1 MTFTQ
6 FCAYFFNVQTMTPDM
21 AAHYWWVD
29 LIRVIVRVLIGV
41 FAVLLAVPPLV
52 WWERRL
58 LGFMQQRQGP
68 NRVGPF
74 GLLQT
79 IADGLKLLFK
89 EDMNPANVD
98 KALFIMAPMVFL
110 IPSLTT
116 PGVIPWGPSRVWGAV
131 APNVNVGVLY
141 MLAWSSL
148 AVYGV
153 VLAGWSSNNK
163 YSLLGGLRS
172 SAQLISYELGMGL
185 AIITVVLMTGSLG
198 LQDIVAAQ
206 GYQTVGMNGLLADFN
221 HHQYIGPGIAL
232 PEWNIFKFFPM
243 GALATLIYSICM
255 LAETNRAPFDLPEAE
270 TELVAGYHTEYT
282 SMKFATFFLGEYANM
297 IVVSA
302 ICTTLF
308 FGGFNAP
315 IPWLNQLPGF
325 MISLYD
331 YRDPI
336 HSTGRDLLHW
346 GAPWLTDIINSLLP
360 VVWFSLKVLCGL
372 YFFIWIRATL
382 PRLRYDMLMKFGWQG
397 ILPIA
402 LINVLLVAVAIV
414 LYGLYGNIGSAI
426 ATVIWLVVASIAL
439 AVFASSKRSQIFTTA
454 TRRNTTLGMYASAQP
469 YRVQFDHPG
478 HGGQTLPPDAAAEK
492 SVDEAARLAEKRDE
506 PIVSETAFK

>member
-1 MTFTQ
+1 MTINQ
-6 FCAYFFNVQTMTPDM
+6 FFAYFLNTQTMPPDV
-21 AAHYWWVD
+21 AAHYGWIEIV
-29 LIRVIVRVLIGV
+29 RMIVRVLMGV
-41 FAVLLAVPPLV
+41 FGVLLAVPPLV

-58 LGFMQQRQGP
+58 LGWMQQRQGP

-98 KALFIMAPMVFL
+98 KALFVMAPMVFL

-185 AIITVVLMTGSLG
+185 AIITVVLMSGSLG
-198 LQDIVAAQ
+198 LQDIVDKQ
-206 GYQTVGMNGLLADFN
+206 DFYQITPTLT
-221 HHQYIGPGIAL
+221 HYGIAL
-232 PEWNIFKFFPM
+232 PMWNIIKFFPM
-243 GALATLIYSICM
+243 GALATLIYAICM

-302 ICTTLF
+302 ICATLF
-308 FGGFNAP
+308 FGGYHAP
-315 IPWLNQLPGF
+315 IPWLGELPQKIVNLYNFTPNGHRA
-325 MISLYD
+325 ISF
-331 YRDPI
+331 
-336 HSTGRDLLHW
+336 DLVRL
-346 GAPWLTDIINSLLP
+346 GVPWLTLIINSLIP
-360 VVWFSLKVLCGL
+360 VVWFSLKVLAGL

-397 ILPIA
+397 ILPVA

-414 LYGLYGNIGSAI
+414 LYGLYGNLGSAI
-426 ATVIWLVVASIAL
+426 ATVIWLVFAGTIL
-439 AVFASSKRSQIFTTA
+439 AVAAGSKRSQIFTTA
-454 TRRNTTLGMYASAQP
+454 SRRNTTLGMYSSAQP

-478 HGGQTLPPDAAAEK
+478 HGGQTLPPDAYAEK
-492 SVDEAARLAEKRDE
+492 SLDEATRLAEKRDE
-506 PIVSETAFK
+506 PIVSDTAFK

>member
-1 MTFTQ
+1 MDLATF
-6 FCAYFFNVQTMTPDM
+6 FHYFFNVDPIHTSTGALPPQF
-21 AAHYWWVD
+21 WWID
-29 LIRVIVRVLIGV
+29 LIRTVVRVLIGV
-41 FAVLLAVPPLV
+41 FSILLVVPPLV

-58 LGFMQQRQGP
+58 LGWMQQRQGP

-89 EDMNPANVD
+89 EDMNPTNVD
-98 KALFIMAPMVFL
+98 KVLFILAPIIFL
-110 IPSLTT
+110 IPSLVTAA
-116 PGVIPWGPSRVWGAV
+116 VVPWGPSYTWGAA

-172 SAQLISYELGMGL
+172 SAQMISYELGMGL
-185 AIITVVLMTGSLG
+185 AIISVVLLSGSLS
-198 LQDIVAAQ
+198 LQEIVKQQ
-206 GYQTVGMNGLLADFN
+206 GFYQITPTLT
-221 HHQYIGPGIAL
+221 HYGIAL
-232 PEWNIFKFFPM
+232 PAWNLFKFFPL
-243 GALATLIYSICM
+243 GAIAGLIYLISM

-302 ICTTLF
+302 IGSTLF
-308 FGGFNAP
+308 LGGFHAP
-315 IPWLNQLPGF
+315 IPWLGELPQG
-325 MISLYD
+325 IVSLY
-331 YRDPI
+331 
-336 HSTGRDLLHW
+336 HTWHVE
-346 GAPWLTDIINSLLP
+346 WLTMIVNSIIP
-360 VVWFSLKVLCGL
+360 VVWLTIKILAGL

-382 PRLRYDMLMKFGWQG
+382 PRLRYDMLMKIGWQG

-402 LINVLLVAVAIV
+402 LVNVLLLAVA
-414 LYGLYGNIGSAI
+414 LALGYP
-426 ATVIWLVVASIAL
+426 IAL
-439 AVFASSKRSQIFTTA
+439 AAWAVVFIISLIAFGKSKPLQLFANNS
-454 TRRNTTLGMYASAQP
+454 RRGSTIELHSTPQP
-469 YRVQFDHPG
+469 YRVVAEHPG
-478 HGGQTLPPDAAAEK
+478 YGAQTLPSDAKIGGFPVAT
-492 SVDEAARLAEKRDE
+492 DEREADIIDDALTTRR
-506 PIVSETAFK
+506 

>member
-1 MTFTQ
+1 MDLATF
-6 FCAYFFNVQTMTPDM
+6 FHYFFNVDPVHTSTGALPADL
-21 AAHYWWVD
+21 WWID
-29 LIRVIVRVLIGV
+29 LIRTIVRVLIGV
-41 FAVLLAVPPLV
+41 FAILLVVPPLV

-58 LGFMQQRQGP
+58 LGWMQQRQGP

-89 EDMNPANVD
+89 EDMNPTNVD
-98 KALFIMAPMVFL
+98 KVLFILAPIVFL
-110 IPSLTT
+110 IPSLVTAA
-116 PGVIPWGPSRVWGAV
+116 VVPWGPSYTWGAA
-131 APNVNVGVLY
+131 APNVSVGVLY

-172 SAQLISYELGMGL
+172 SAQMISYELGMGL
-185 AIITVVLMTGSLG
+185 AIISVVLLSGSLS
-198 LQDIVAAQ
+198 LQEIVKQQ
-206 GYQTVGMNGLLADFN
+206 GFYQISPTLT
-221 HHQYIGPGIAL
+221 HYGIAL
-232 PEWNIFKFFPM
+232 PAWNVFKFFPL
-243 GALATLIYSICM
+243 GFIAFSIYLISM

-308 FGGFNAP
+308 FGGFHAP
-315 IPWLNQLPGF
+315 IPWLGELPQG
-325 MISLYD
+325 IVSLYHTWHVD
-331 YRDPI
+331 WI
-336 HSTGRDLLHW
+336 TS
-346 GAPWLTDIINSLLP
+346 IVNSLIP
-360 VVWFSLKVLCGL
+360 VVWFTIKILAFL

-397 ILPIA
+397 LLPIA
-402 LINVLLVAVAIV
+402 LVNILLLAVAIAV
-414 LYGLYGNIGSAI
+414 NYG
-426 ATVIWLVVASIAL
+426 VAL
-439 AVFASSKRSQIFTTA
+439 ALWAVVFAISLVAFARSKPSRLFTA
-454 TRRNTTLGMYASAQP
+454 NSRRNTTIQLFANAQP
-469 YRVQFDHPG
+469 YRAVAEHSG
-478 HGGQTLPPDAAAEK
+478 SGGQTLPPDAKIGGFPVATDEREANV
-492 SVDEAARLAEKRDE
+492 VDASTR
-506 PIVSETAFK
+506 

>member
-1 MTFTQ
+1 MDPSTF
-6 FCAYFFNVQTMTPDM
+6 FHYFFNVDPVHTSTGMLPPQL
-21 AAHYWWVD
+21 WWID
-29 LIRVIVRVLIGV
+29 LVRTVVRVLIGV
-41 FAVLLAVPPLV
+41 FAILLVVPPLV

-58 LGFMQQRQGP
+58 LGWMQQRQGP

-89 EDMNPANVD
+89 EDMNPTNVD
-98 KALFIMAPMVFL
+98 KVLFILAPIVFL
-110 IPSLTT
+110 IPSLVTAA
-116 PGVIPWGPSRVWGAV
+116 VVPWGPSYTWGAA

-172 SAQLISYELGMGL
+172 SAQMISYELGMGL
-185 AIITVVLMTGSLG
+185 AIISVVLLSGSLS
-198 LQDIVAAQ
+198 LQEIVKQQ
-206 GYQTVGMNGLLADFN
+206 GFYEITPTLT
-221 HHQYIGPGIAL
+221 HYGIAL
-232 PEWNIFKFFPM
+232 PAWNVFKFFPL
-243 GALATLIYSICM
+243 GAIAALIYLVSM

-302 ICTTLF
+302 IGSTLF
-308 FGGFNAP
+308 LGGFHAP
-315 IPWLNQLPGF
+315 IPWLDQLPQGIVNVYTF
-325 MISLYD
+325 NAAG
-331 YRDPI
+331 
-336 HSTGRDLLHW
+336 GRDIAHW
-346 GAPWLTDIINSLLP
+346 GIPWATLIVNSLLP
-360 VVWFSLKVLCGL
+360 VVWLTIKILGGL

-382 PRLRYDMLMKFGWQG
+382 PRLRYDMLMKIGWQG

-402 LINVLLVAVAIV
+402 LVNVLLLAV
-414 LYGLYGNIGSAI
+414 GI
-426 ATVIWLVVASIAL
+426 ALGYPIAL
-439 AVFASSKRSQIFTTA
+439 AAWAVVFVISLYFFGKSKPLQIFA
-454 TRRNTTLGMYASAQP
+454 TNSRRGSTIELHSTPQP
-469 YRVQFDHPG
+469 YRVIAENPG
-478 HGGQTLPPDAAAEK
+478 YGAQTLPPDASIGGFPAAK
-492 SVDEAARLAEKRDE
+492 SEREANIIDDALTSRR
-506 PIVSETAFK
+506 

>member
-1 MTFTQ
+1 MDLATF
-6 FCAYFFNVQTMTPDM
+6 FHYFFNVDPIHTSTGMLP
-21 AAHYWWVD
+21 ANLWWIEA
-29 LIRVIVRVLIGV
+29 IRVVVRVLIGV
-41 FAVLLAVPPLV
+41 FSILLVVPPLV

-58 LGFMQQRQGP
+58 LGWMQQRQGP

-89 EDMNPANVD
+89 EDMNPTNVD
-98 KALFIMAPMVFL
+98 KVLFILAPIIFL
-110 IPSLTT
+110 IPSLVTAA
-116 PGVIPWGPSRVWGAV
+116 VVPWGPSYTWGAA

-172 SAQLISYELGMGL
+172 SAQMISYELGMGL
-185 AIITVVLMTGSLG
+185 AIISVVLLSGSLSLQEIVKQQGFYEITPTLTHYG
-198 LQDIVAAQ
+198 L
-206 GYQTVGMNGLLADFN
+206 
-221 HHQYIGPGIAL
+221 AL
-232 PEWNIFKFFPM
+232 PAWNVFKFFPL
-243 GALATLIYSICM
+243 GFIAALIYLISM

-302 ICTTLF
+302 IGSTLF
-308 FGGFNAP
+308 LGGFHAP
-315 IPWLNQLPGF
+315 IPWLDQLPQGIVNVYMF
-325 MISLYD
+325 NAAG
-331 YRDPI
+331 
-336 HSTGRDLLHW
+336 GRDFSHW
-346 GAPWLTDIINSLLP
+346 GIPWVTLIVNSLLP
-360 VVWFSLKVLCGL
+360 VFWLTGKILLGL

-382 PRLRYDMLMKFGWQG
+382 PRLRYDMLMKIGWQG

-402 LINVLLVAVAIV
+402 LVNVLLLAVA
-414 LYGLYGNIGSAI
+414 LALGYP
-426 ATVIWLVVASIAL
+426 IAL
-439 AVFASSKRSQIFTTA
+439 AAWAVVFVISLIAFGKSKPLQLFAMNSRRGA
-454 TRRNTTLGMYASAQP
+454 TIELHSTPQP
-469 YRVQFDHPG
+469 YRIVAEHPG
-478 HGGQTLPPDAAAEK
+478 YGAQTLPSDAKIGGFPVATDEREADLLDAALTT
-492 SVDEAARLAEKRDE
+492 RR
-506 PIVSETAFK
+506 

>member
-1 MTFTQ
+1 MDLATF
-6 FCAYFFNVQTMTPDM
+6 FHYFFNVDPIHTSTGALPPQL
-21 AAHYWWVD
+21 WWID
-29 LIRVIVRVLIGV
+29 LIRTVVRVLIGV
-41 FAVLLAVPPLV
+41 FAILLVVPPLV

-58 LGFMQQRQGP
+58 LGWMQQRQGP

-89 EDMNPANVD
+89 EDMNPTNVD
-98 KALFIMAPMVFL
+98 KVLFILAPIIFL
-110 IPSLTT
+110 IPSLVTAA
-116 PGVIPWGPSRVWGAV
+116 VVPWGPSYTWGAA

-172 SAQLISYELGMGL
+172 SAQMISYELGMGL
-185 AIITVVLMTGSLG
+185 AIISVVLLSGSLS
-198 LQDIVAAQ
+198 LQEIVKQQ
-206 GYQTVGMNGLLADFN
+206 GYYQISPLLT
-221 HHQYIGPGIAL
+221 HYGIAL
-232 PEWNIFKFFPM
+232 PAWNVFKFFPL
-243 GALATLIYSICM
+243 GFIAALIYLVSM

-302 ICTTLF
+302 IGSTLF
-308 FGGFNAP
+308 LGGFHAF
-315 IPWLNQLPGF
+315 IPWLDQLPQG
-325 MISLYD
+325 IVNLYAFD
-331 YRDPI
+331 AAG
-336 HSTGRDLLHW
+336 GRDFGHW
-346 GAPWLTDIINSLLP
+346 GIPWLTLVVNSFIP
-360 VVWFSLKVLCGL
+360 VVWLTVKILGGL

-382 PRLRYDMLMKFGWQG
+382 PRLRYDMLMKIGWQG

-402 LINVLLVAVAIV
+402 LVNVLLLAVA
-414 LYGLYGNIGSAI
+414 LALGYP
-426 ATVIWLVVASIAL
+426 IAL
-439 AVFASSKRSQIFTTA
+439 AAWAVVFLVSLYFFGKSKPLQLFAKNSRRSSTIELHSTP
-454 TRRNTTLGMYASAQP
+454 QP
-469 YRVQFDHPG
+469 YRVVAEHPG
-478 HGGQTLPPDAAAEK
+478 YGAQTLPPDAKIGGFPVAT
-492 SVDEAARLAEKRDE
+492 DEREANIIDDALTSRR
-506 PIVSETAFK
+506 

>member
-1 MTFTQ
+1 MDLATF
-6 FCAYFFNVQTMTPDM
+6 FHYFFNVDPIHTSTGMLP
-21 AAHYWWVD
+21 ANLWWID
-29 LIRVIVRVLIGV
+29 LVRTVVRVLIGV
-41 FAVLLAVPPLV
+41 FSILLVVPPLV

-58 LGFMQQRQGP
+58 LGWMQQRQGP

-89 EDMNPANVD
+89 EDMNPTNVD
-98 KALFIMAPMVFL
+98 KVLFILAPIIFL
-110 IPSLTT
+110 IPSLVTAA
-116 PGVIPWGPSRVWGAV
+116 VVPWGPSYTLGAA

-172 SAQLISYELGMGL
+172 SAQMISYELGMGL
-185 AIITVVLMTGSLG
+185 AIISVVLLSGSLSLQEIVKQQGFYQITPLLTHYG
-198 LQDIVAAQ
+198 L
-206 GYQTVGMNGLLADFN
+206 
-221 HHQYIGPGIAL
+221 AL
-232 PEWNIFKFFPM
+232 PAWNVFKFFPL
-243 GALATLIYSICM
+243 GFIAALIYLVTM

-302 ICTTLF
+302 IGSTLF
-308 FGGFNAP
+308 LGGFHAP
-315 IPWLNQLPGF
+315 IPWLGELPQV
-325 MISLYD
+325 IVTLYHNWHVD
-331 YRDPI
+331 
-336 HSTGRDLLHW
+336 
-346 GAPWLTDIINSLLP
+346 WLTWTVNSLIP
-360 VVWFSLKVLCGL
+360 VGWLTIKILAGL

-382 PRLRYDMLMKFGWQG
+382 PRLRYDMLMKIGWQG

-402 LINVLLVAVAIV
+402 LGNVLLLAVA
-414 LYGLYGNIGSAI
+414 LALGYP
-426 ATVIWLVVASIAL
+426 IAL
-439 AVFASSKRSQIFTTA
+439 ASWAVVFLISLYFFGKSKPLQLFAKNS
-454 TRRNTTLGMYASAQP
+454 RRNTTIELHSTPQP
-469 YRVQFDHPG
+469 YRIVAEHPG
-478 HGGQTLPPDAAAEK
+478 YGAQTLPPDAKIGGFPVAT
-492 SVDEAARLAEKRDE
+492 DEREANIIDDALTSRR
-506 PIVSETAFK
+506 

>member
-1 MTFTQ
+1 MDIGTF
-6 FCAYFFNVQTMTPDM
+6 FHYFFNLDPVHTSTGNLPHGLEWIDGLRM
-21 AAHYWWVD
+21 
-29 LIRVIVRVLIGV
+29 VIRVLIGV
-41 FAVLLAVPPLV
+41 FSILLVVPPLV

-58 LGFMQQRQGP
+58 LGWMQQRQGP

-89 EDMNPANVD
+89 EDMNPTNVD
-98 KALFIMAPMVFL
+98 KTLFVMAPIIFL
-110 IPSLTT
+110 IPSLVTAA
-116 PGVIPWGPSRVWGAV
+116 VVPWNKSYTWGAA
-131 APNVNVGVLY
+131 APNVSVGVLY

-185 AIITVVLMTGSLG
+185 AIMAVVLMTGSLSM
-198 LQDIVAAQ
+198 QEIVKHQ
-206 GYQTVGMNGLLADFN
+206 GYFQITPLLT
-221 HHQYIGPGIAL
+221 HYGIAA
-232 PEWNIFKFFPM
+232 PEWNVFKFFPM
-243 GALATLIYSICM
+243 GFIAALIYIISM

-297 IVVSA
+297 VVVSA
-302 ICTTLF
+302 IAASLF
-308 FGGFNAP
+308 FGGYLAP
-315 IPWLNQLPGF
+315 IPWLNELPGF
-325 MISLYD
+325 IVRLYEFNAAGA
-331 YRDPI
+331 RDI
-336 HSTGRDLLHW
+336 GHW
-346 GAPWLTDIINSLLP
+346 GVPWLTLIVNSLIP
-360 VVWFSLKVLCGL
+360 VVWLTVKILAGL

-402 LINVLLVAVAIV
+402 LVNIVLLAIGIV
-414 LYGLYGNIGSAI
+414 LHETYGFLGYLASA
-426 ATVIWLVVASIAL
+426 AL
-439 AVFASSKRSQIFTTA
+439 AFIVYGIILVAFAKSKPSQMFVKNS
-454 TRRNTTLGMYASAQP
+454 RRAGTIQLTSGAVP
-469 YRVQFDHPG
+469 YRVVAEHSG
-478 HGGQTLPPDAAAEK
+478 YGAQTLPPDAKIGGFPDASTER
-492 SVDEAARLAEKRDE
+492 EA
-506 PIVSETAFK
+506 TALHEALSTKG

>member
-1 MTFTQ
+1 MDLATF
-6 FCAYFFNVQTMTPDM
+6 FHYFFNVDPIHTSTGMLP
-21 AAHYWWVD
+21 ANLWWID
-29 LIRVIVRVLIGV
+29 LVRTVVRVLIGV
-41 FAVLLAVPPLV
+41 FSILLVVPPLV

-58 LGFMQQRQGP
+58 LGWMQQRQGP

-89 EDMNPANVD
+89 EDMNPTNVD
-98 KALFIMAPMVFL
+98 KVLFILAPIIFL
-110 IPSLTT
+110 IPSLVTAA
-116 PGVIPWGPSRVWGAV
+116 VVPWGPSYTWGAA

-172 SAQLISYELGMGL
+172 SAQMISYELGMGL
-185 AIITVVLMTGSLG
+185 AIISVVLLSGSLSLQEIVKQQGFYQITPLLTHYG
-198 LQDIVAAQ
+198 L
-206 GYQTVGMNGLLADFN
+206 
-221 HHQYIGPGIAL
+221 AL
-232 PEWNIFKFFPM
+232 PAWNVFKFFPL
-243 GALATLIYSICM
+243 GFIAALIYLVSM

-302 ICTTLF
+302 IGSTLF
-308 FGGFNAP
+308 LGGFHAP
-315 IPWLNQLPGF
+315 IPWLGELPQV
-325 MISLYD
+325 IVTLYHNWHVD
-331 YRDPI
+331 
-336 HSTGRDLLHW
+336 
-346 GAPWLTDIINSLLP
+346 WLTWTVNSLIP
-360 VVWFSLKVLCGL
+360 VGWLTIKILAGL

-382 PRLRYDMLMKFGWQG
+382 PRLRYDMLMKIGWQG

-402 LINVLLVAVAIV
+402 LGNVLLLAVA
-414 LYGLYGNIGSAI
+414 LALGYP
-426 ATVIWLVVASIAL
+426 IAL
-439 AVFASSKRSQIFTTA
+439 ASWAVVFLISLYFFGKSKPLQLFAKNS
-454 TRRNTTLGMYASAQP
+454 RRNTTIELHSTPQP
-469 YRVQFDHPG
+469 YRIVAEHPG
-478 HGGQTLPPDAAAEK
+478 YGAQTLPPDAKIGGFPVAT
-492 SVDEAARLAEKRDE
+492 DEREANIIDDALTSRR
-506 PIVSETAFK
+506 